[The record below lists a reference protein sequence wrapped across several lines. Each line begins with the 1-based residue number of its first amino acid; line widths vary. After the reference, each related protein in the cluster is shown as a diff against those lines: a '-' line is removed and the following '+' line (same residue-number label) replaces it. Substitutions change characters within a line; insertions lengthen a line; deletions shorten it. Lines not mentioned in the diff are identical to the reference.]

1 MKKFLAFA
9 LVAFVMSTSAFAQ
22 MGGDKSKRPS
32 PPATE
37 KETVNGKTIT
47 IDYSQPSVK
56 GRNVW
61 AGDLAPYGKVWRTGA
76 NEATVFETSG
86 DLMVEGKTL
95 PAGKYNLYSIPGE
108 KEWTIIFNEYDPK
121 AWGAYEYKEAKDVL
135 RVKAPA
141 KKAKSM
147 TEKFTIDVQPKGTV
161 AMMWADAEVAFKV
174 K

>member
-1 MKKFLAFA
+1 MKTLLKVAFLA
-9 LVAFVMSTSAFAQ
+9 LVIPTATFAQ

-47 IDYSQPSVK
+47 IEYSQPAVK
-56 GRNVW
+56 GRDVW

-76 NEATVFETSG
+76 NEATTFTV
-86 DLMVEGKTL
+86 DKDVMVEGKAL
-95 PAGKYNLYSIPGE
+95 PAGTYGLFTIPGE
-108 KEWTIIFNEYDPK
+108 KEWTIIFNK
-121 AWGAYEYKEAKDVL
+121 NAKQWGAFKYQEADDAL
-135 RVKAPA
+135 RVTVPA

-161 AMMWADAEVAFKV
+161 AMMWADAEVAFQV